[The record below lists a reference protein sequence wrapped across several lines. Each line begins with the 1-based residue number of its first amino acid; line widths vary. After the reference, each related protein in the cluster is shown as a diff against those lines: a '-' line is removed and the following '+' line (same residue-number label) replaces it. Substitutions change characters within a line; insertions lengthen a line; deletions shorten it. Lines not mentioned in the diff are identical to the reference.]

1 MKLNSAFLFTASAAI
16 IWGATAPIMKLTLT
30 QVPVFS
36 LVFIRISIAALILLI
51 FVHKKLEIK
60 KKDIFMF
67 IWAALTGVS
76 FNLTFFFLGL
86 KLTEAITASFLVAS
100 VPILTI
106 LAAHFYLREKL
117 SFSLISSSIIA
128 LVGIIIIIGKPL
140 GSFTLTQTI
149 GNMLLLIA
157 TFSWVVHEIIAK
169 KLLTSYSAD
178 VLTFYLMAIGS
189 ITLMPLFIWEYIS
202 NPNWTSQINLMGIA
216 GIVYGIIFASLIAYW
231 FWQKGLSLM
240 PAGQAAFFFY
250 LDPVSGTILSIIL
263 LGEKLTPQLL
273 IGGLLIATAVLLVEQ
288 KRRAHP
294 LHR

>member
-1 MKLNSAFLFTASAAI
+1 
-16 IWGATAPIMKLTLT
+16 
-30 QVPVFS
+30 
-36 LVFIRISIAALILLI
+36 
-51 FVHKKLEIK
+51 
-60 KKDIFMF
+60 MF

-169 KLLTSYSAD
+169 KLLT
-178 VLTFYLMAIGS
+178 T
-189 ITLMPLFIWEYIS
+189 
-202 NPNWTSQINLMGIA
+202 
-216 GIVYGIIFASLIAYW
+216 
-231 FWQKGLSLM
+231 
-240 PAGQAAFFFY
+240 
-250 LDPVSGTILSIIL
+250 
-263 LGEKLTPQLL
+263 
-273 IGGLLIATAVLLVEQ
+273 
-288 KRRAHP
+288 
-294 LHR
+294 